1 MTGELINMDG
11 IGTVL
16 MSISDKLGITLVQMY
31 EIYYR
36 AQFTMAVIQIVF
48 ILIWCIIVSYILY
61 YVYKVRSETDRSR
74 LNDLPLGVE
83 MLIITAIVGAVSGI
97 LLLLLYDPVVAIFC
111 PDYTALR
118 SLMSDVCNIMKAVK

>member
-11 IGTVL
+11 IGTAL

-36 AQFTMAVIQIVF
+36 AQFAMAVIQIVF